1 MIVYKAIVVN
11 PITQA
16 LVASMWNIVSD
27 DVWNNVSNIISIRTS
42 NWHIMSLI
50 DE

>member
-1 MIVYKAIVVN
+1 MNKAIVVN

-16 LVASMWNIVSD
+16 LVASLWDIVSD
-27 DVWNNVSNIISIRTS
+27 GVWNSISNIISIRTS